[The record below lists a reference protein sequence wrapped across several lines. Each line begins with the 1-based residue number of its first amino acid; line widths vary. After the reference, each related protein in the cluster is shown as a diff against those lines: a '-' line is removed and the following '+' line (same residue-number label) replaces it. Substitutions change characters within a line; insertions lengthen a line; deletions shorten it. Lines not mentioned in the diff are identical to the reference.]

1 MPEHHEERFLPAEQ
15 LDVAADGLLLNR
27 RRENGAGAGM
37 EIVTTVERPDLT
49 PTVADWLWQEFWRQ
63 DGYGLAETHA
73 AVAAAAR
80 TGPTQTFVALLD
92 GRPAG
97 TASLAAED
105 LDERP
110 ALTPWLA
117 GVFVLPAFRGRGCAT
132 RLVAAVE
139 GACRD
144 AAIPHAWLYTRTAE
158 GLYAR
163 LGWRA
168 VEIVERQDKTPVTL
182 MRKDF

>member
-1 MPEHHEERFLPAEQ
+1 M
-15 LDVAADGLLLNR
+15 D
-27 RRENGAGAGM
+27 
-37 EIVTTVERPDLT
+37 IVTIAERPDLA
-49 PTVADWLWQEFWRQ
+49 PIVADWLWEAFWRQ
-63 DGYGLAETHA
+63 DGYAWEDTRA
-73 AVAAAAR
+73 AVAAATAR

-92 GRPAG
+92 GKPAG

-117 GVFVLPAFRGRGCAT
+117 GVFVLPAFRACGCAT
-132 RLVAAVE
+132 RLIAAVE

-144 AAIPHAWLYTRTAE
+144 AAIPHAWLYTGTAE

-163 LGWRA
+163 LGWQA
-168 VEIVERQDKTPVTL
+168 VEIVERQGKTPVTL

>member
-1 MPEHHEERFLPAEQ
+1 M
-15 LDVAADGLLLNR
+15 LDPHRSSGT
-27 RRENGAGAGM
+27 GAGV
-37 EIVTTVERPDLT
+37 EIVTIADRPDLV
-49 PTVADWLWQEFWRQ
+49 PTVADWLWQAFWRQ
-63 DGYGLAETHA
+63 DGYGSADTQA
-73 AVAAAAR
+73 AVAAATAR
-80 TGPTQTFVALLD
+80 TGPPQTFVALLE
-92 GRPAG
+92 GRPVG

-117 GVFVLPAFRGRGCAT
+117 NVFVLPAFRGRGCAIH
-132 RLVAAVE
+132 LVTAVE
-139 GACRD
+139 GACHD
-144 AAIPHAWLYTRTAE
+144 AAIPHAWLHTSTAE

-168 VEIVERQDKTPVTL
+168 VEIVERRGKSPVTL